1 MDKKQFNKIT
11 KEIFLEYDFVK
22 QKDNYI
28 LYLDEITI
36 IVKFRSWRGVKSFNY
51 WFFLNDL
58 YDDSVKLIEIKME
71 HNTELRGYHRHE
83 ILFEE
88 WTEEEYREL
97 LNKMLHS
104 YFDPYRGVI
113 VSVKVDTGKIKV
125 KDKIKMMET
134 DSTFEVVELGVNTPK
149 SVKRS
154 CKNCK

>member
-58 YDDSVKLIEIKME
+58 YDDSVKFEEKYDTMIEIKME

-104 YFDPYRGVI
+104 YFDPY
-113 VSVKVDTGKIKV
+113 KENALQFL
-125 KDKIKMMET
+125 KDNEYRMVLSEKARIYLG
-134 DSTFEVVELGVNTPK
+134 FEPYK
-149 SVKRS
+149 KPIR
-154 CKNCK
+154 

>member
-11 KEIFLEYDFVK
+11 KEIFLEYGFVK

-58 YDDSVKLIEIKME
+58 YDDSVRFEEKYDTMFEIKME

-83 ILFEE
+83 ILLEE
-88 WTEEEYREL
+88 WSEEEYREL

-104 YFDPYRGVI
+104 YFDPY
-113 VSVKVDTGKIKV
+113 KENALQFL
-125 KDKIKMMET
+125 KDNEYRMALSEKARIYLG
-134 DSTFEVVELGVNTPK
+134 FEPYKKQNRNLREE
-149 SVKRS
+149 
-154 CKNCK
+154 

>member
-11 KEIFLEYDFVK
+11 KEIFLEYGFVK

-58 YDDSVKLIEIKME
+58 YDDSVKFEEKYDTMFEIKME

-104 YFDPYRGVI
+104 YFDPY
-113 VSVKVDTGKIKV
+113 KENALQFL
-125 KDKIKMMET
+125 KDNEYCMALSEKARIYLG
-134 DSTFEVVELGVNTPK
+134 FEPYKKQNRNLREE
-149 SVKRS
+149 
-154 CKNCK
+154 